1 MNSALFDLTLG
12 NPVVLLFILTGTGLL
27 LGKISIKGIS
37 LGSSGV
43 VFVALVAGHFGLT
56 LPEGV
61 GQIGIVLFIYCI
73 GIGTGS
79 RFFHALAR
87 EGNTLAKLTLLTVV
101 VGAAL
106 TFGAALLLDI
116 PREMAIGLLAG
127 AYTSTPALAAATE
140 SASSTSA
147 NLVIIGYGLAYP
159 IGVIGVV
166 LFVQL
171 LPRLFKFDF
180 SKAEEEERKTQPE
193 QEKVE
198 TALVEVT
205 NPNLVGQRIYD
216 SGLSNFSAVLVSRV
230 LHEGRLDPVQWD
242 DHYQL
247 GAKLFLVGKKKE
259 LAIAIDFI
267 GHEVDDEVVKDVEK
281 EQRHLV
287 VTSKNVAGKSIGEL
301 AVLKNFG
308 AVIVRIRRL
317 GIEFIPNNE
326 TQLEVNDQL
335 RVIGKPESLKRF
347 AGHIGHK
354 SIAFDRTDILSI
366 AFGIVLGVIVGHIP
380 LGLPGTEPITLGL
393 AGGTLLVALLLGH
406 FGKMMGIIGY
416 IPRPVRMTLQELG
429 LIFFL
434 ADSGVKG
441 GRNLVATVQ
450 SSGVELFAAALLMTI
465 VPMLISLFVSMKL
478 LKMDLLNSL
487 GSICGSMTSTPALGA
502 ITSKTEAQS
511 PLLSYATAYPIA
523 LILMTVVAK
532 ILVLILP

>member
-1 MNSALFDLTLG
+1 LAR
-12 NPVVLLFILTGTGLL
+12 
-27 LGKISIKGIS
+27 
-37 LGSSGV
+37 
-43 VFVALVAGHFGLT
+43 AAA
-56 LPEGV
+56 
-61 GQIGIVLFIYCI
+61 
-73 GIGTGS
+73 
-79 RFFHALAR
+79 FFHAIAR
-87 EGNTLAKLTLLTVV
+87 EGSKLARLTLLTVI
-101 VGAAL
+101 VGGAL
-106 TFGAALLLDI
+106 TVASAFLFDI

-127 AYTSTPALAAATE
+127 AFTSTPALAAATE
-140 SASSTSA
+140 SAPSA
-147 NLVIIGYGLAYP
+147 AANMVIIGYGVAYP

-166 LFVQL
+166 IFVQL

-180 SKAEEEERKTQPE
+180 GRAEEEEKKNEPAE
-193 QEKVE
+193 EKVE

-242 DHYQL
+242 DHYEL
-247 GAKLFLVGKKKE
+247 GVKLFLVGKKRE
-259 LAIAIDFI
+259 LKIAIDFI
-267 GHEVDDEVVKDVEK
+267 GKEVHDEVVKDVEK
-281 EQRHLV
+281 EQRRLV

-301 AVLKNFG
+301 SVLKNFG

-317 GIEFIPNNE
+317 GIDFIPNND

-335 RVIGKPESLKRF
+335 RAVGKPESLKRLAEF
-347 AGHIGHK
+347 IGHK

-366 AFGIVLGVIVGHIP
+366 AFGIVLGVIVGNIP
-380 LGLPGTEPITLGL
+380 LSLPGTEPITLGL

-434 ADSGVKG
+434 ADSGIKG
-441 GRNLVATVQ
+441 GKNLVATVQ
-450 SSGVELFAAALLMTI
+450 SSGFEIFIVAVLMT
-465 VPMLISLFVSMKL
+465 VTPMLVSLFISMKF

-511 PLLSYATAYPIA
+511 PLVSYATAYPIA

-532 ILVLILP
+532 VLILILP